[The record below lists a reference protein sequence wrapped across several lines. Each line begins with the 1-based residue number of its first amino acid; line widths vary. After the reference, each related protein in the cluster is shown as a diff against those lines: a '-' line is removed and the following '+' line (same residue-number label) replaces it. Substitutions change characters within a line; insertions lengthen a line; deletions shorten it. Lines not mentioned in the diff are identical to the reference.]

1 MMWDHSARHLFA
13 ANMSPPLKV
22 AFARATYSSMT
33 LLTAPLELGGTWGG
47 SATSDAAAV
56 IESMRAACLVGIDL
70 ISDRQPEKLR
80 VDDRSGSN
88 PAIWLHAE
96 APSTAWI
103 NVVVGN
109 RDWCNLAYQFGH
121 ELGHVLCNS
130 WERDAEPRNPS
141 QWIEEAL
148 VEAFS
153 LRGLRLLADNW
164 SREPPFPDDAAYGN
178 SIRAYRATLLTESRK
193 AGGDSNVGRFSTWFN
208 SNAALLNVQGGVD
221 AARGAVS
228 SMLGLLESDE
238 FTISDMGALNR
249 WPGRTGVPL
258 QDFLDLWE
266 ESCSELG
273 APDRLPV
280 QLRALFAGT

>member
-1 MMWDHSARHLFA
+1 MMWDHSARHRFA
-13 ANMSPPLKV
+13 VDMWLPLKV
-22 AFARATYSSMT
+22 VFARAMYPSMT
-33 LLTAPLELGGTWGG
+33 LLTAPLELGGMWGG

-56 IESMRAACLVGIDL
+56 IEAMRAACLAGINL
-70 ISDRQPEKLR
+70 ISDHQPEKLR

-88 PAIWLHAE
+88 PAIWLHTE
-96 APSTAWI
+96 APRTAWI
-103 NVVVGN
+103 KVVVGE

-130 WERDAEPRNPS
+130 WERDAEPRNPC

-153 LRGLRLLADNW
+153 LRGLRLLADDW
-164 SREPPFPDDAAYGN
+164 SREPPFPNDAAYGD
-178 SIRAYRATLLTESRK
+178 SIRSYRATLLAESRK
-193 AGGDSNVGRFSTWFN
+193 AGGDQSVRGVSTWFN
-208 SNAALLNVQGGVD
+208 SNAALLCMRGGVD

-228 SMLGLLESDE
+228 AMLGLLEGDE
-238 FTISDMGALNR
+238 SAITDLGALNR

-266 ESCSELG
+266 GSCAELG
-273 APDRLPV
+273 APGRLPM
-280 QLRALFAGT
+280 QLRALLAGT

>member
-1 MMWDHSARHLFA
+1 MWDHSARYRFA
-13 ANMSPPLKV
+13 ADMSLPLKMV
-22 AFARATYSSMT
+22 FARAMYPSMT
-33 LLTAPLELGGTWGG
+33 LLTAPLKLGGMWGG

-56 IESMRAACLVGIDL
+56 IESMRAACLTGIDL
-70 ISDRQPEKLR
+70 VSDHQPEELR

-88 PAIWLHAE
+88 PAIWLHTE
-96 APSTAWI
+96 APKTAWI

-130 WERDAEPRNPS
+130 WERDSEPHNPC

-153 LRGLRLLADNW
+153 LRGLRILADDW
-164 SREPPFPDDAAYGN
+164 SHEPPFPDDAAYGN
-178 SIRAYRATLLTESRK
+178 SIRDYRAALLAKSRN
-193 AGGDSNVGRFSTWFN
+193 AGVDPSLGGFSAWFN
-208 SNAALLNVQGGVD
+208 SNAALLKVHGGVD

-228 SMLGLLESDE
+228 TMLDLLEGDE
-238 FTISDMGALNR
+238 SAIADMGALNR
-249 WPGRTGVPL
+249 WPGRTSVPL

-266 ESCSELG
+266 ESCSELC
-273 APDRLPV
+273 APGKLPV
-280 QLRALFAGT
+280 QVRALLAGT